1 MLFYCVYG
9 LLWMFLSISEPLC
22 WRLQVIV
29 NGWLDVELADV
40 WMAGIRWQYMLVW
53 APKWPWELVL
63 RAQNYWS
70 TDCLLDN
77 ITILINKYINIL
89 IANYPQILQI
99 RSDCVLLQLTKLG
112 KLYSRIA
119 WQILWIWVC
128 WMPLLKKN
136 ACLKWIPARFH
147 SHLVYMIPPLQNSPG
162 IMMDSL

>member
-1 MLFYCVYG
+1 MS
-9 LLWMFLSISEPLC
+9 LSIFEPLC

-29 NGWLDVELADV
+29 DGLLDIELTDV
-40 WMAGIRWQYMLVW
+40 WMAVIRWQYMLVW
-53 APKWPWELVL
+53 APKWPWESVL

-70 TDCLLDN
+70 TDRLLDN

-99 RSDCVLLQLTKLG
+99 RLDCVLLQLTKLG

-119 WQILWIWVC
+119 WQIWWIWAC
-128 WMPLLKKN
+128 WMLLLKKN
-136 ACLKWIPARFH
+136 ACLKWVPARFY
-147 SHLVYMIPPLQNSPG
+147 SYLVYMICPSKTAQE